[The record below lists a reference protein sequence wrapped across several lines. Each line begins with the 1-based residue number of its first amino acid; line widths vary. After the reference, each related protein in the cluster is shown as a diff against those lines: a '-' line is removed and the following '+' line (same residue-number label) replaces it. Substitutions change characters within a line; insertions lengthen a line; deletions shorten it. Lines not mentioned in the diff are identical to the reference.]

1 MEQTIE
7 KCKAQLEFC
16 RVREQEAEQQHEAQ
30 SLPNASE
37 DQDNPHDD
45 QDHTEGAE
53 AVEAAASEG
62 NLAVTPEEERM
73 LLDSENPGAGESPTA
88 VVAGE
93 MARIQVSAPLK
104 ALAKGG
110 EASTETTPPAPTQVP
125 HLKEKNL

>member
-1 MEQTIE
+1 M
-7 KCKAQLEFC
+7 EFC
-16 RVREQEAEQQHEAQ
+16 RAREQEAEQHEAP
-30 SLPNASE
+30 LPPNASE
-37 DQDNPHDD
+37 DQDKPHDD

-53 AVEAAASEG
+53 AVEAAASKG
-62 NLAVTPEEERM
+62 NLTVTPEEERM

-93 MARIQVSAPLK
+93 MARIQVSAPLE